1 MCGEIFQNAAATF
14 CERQQLALEFIKEK
28 RKKDSRFE
36 TILCDCEKS
45 NLCRRLPLQGII
57 PTQMQRS
64 VGNFEIL
71 N

>member
-1 MCGEIFQNAAATF
+1 MLLFLQFDGAVGEIFQNAAATF

-36 TILCDCEKS
+36 TILSDCEKS

-57 PTQMQRS
+57 PTQMQR
-64 VGNFEIL
+64 
-71 N
+71 